1 MRKRSQLSEVHYQI
15 IRKYGLE
22 PEKLKNC
29 IVCSYDFGDLVVK
42 EDREID
48 YLFLIIEGRAKVGVA
63 APNGKNLI
71 ICFYISD
78 GLIGEVEYYS
88 NTNIGCTTVTALGK
102 LDCVAIPAAENR
114 SYLNNNLEFSRIAA
128 TALADKLARQ
138 TINVVENTLYS
149 AKTRLCRY
157 ILDVSVNNYFRDIMM
172 DVAYSVGVSYRHL
185 YRMMSQLCDE
195 GIIEKDVVGYHICK
209 LDKLKEIG
217 KHY

>member
-1 MRKRSQLSEVHYQI
+1 M
-15 IRKYGLE
+15 
-22 PEKLKNC
+22 
-29 IVCSYDFGDLVVK
+29 
-42 EDREID
+42 
-48 YLFLIIEGRAKVGVA
+48 IIEGRAKVGVA

-102 LDCVAIPAAENR
+102 LACVAIPVSENR
-114 SYLNNNLEFSRIAA
+114 SYLDNNLDFSRIAA
-128 TALADKLARQ
+128 IALADKLAKQ
-138 TINVVENTLYS
+138 TINAVENTLYS

-157 ILDVSVNNYFRDIMM
+157 ILEVSVNNYFRDIMT

-195 GIIEKDVVGYHICK
+195 GIMEKDAAGYHICK
-209 LDKLKEIG
+209 LDKLKELG
-217 KHY
+217 KHC